1 VKTGHY
7 PRRSDFGGART
18 LYVASLIDKLSE
30 LERKTNPEGG
40 ARTAKR
46 KDLAAFRALQ
56 TAGKLVNALAGWA
69 LDHQAG
75 LALKKLRFLPLQ
87 PSGTRTHADYLRAS
101 ASVDDHQHERN
112 GGSLTAIEPL
122 VARRLLINLLC
133 ANPGGFH
140 GGLRRIA
147 VTALEALD
155 YDEIQ
160 PFLKSDPNSRK
171 VNLTVLR
178 LQLRAIELV
187 EYRVSRGTKKIVA
200 LKEVADALCVSTDTI
215 RSWKPRLQ
223 KEFGQL
229 EVARRISFATN
240 SVSTES
246 DAQQRS
252 FKGDETAERGFWE
265 ELYGQKALQELAEHY
280 KNSRRH

>member
-1 VKTGHY
+1 MKTG
-7 PRRSDFGGART
+7 PRRNDFGGARAS
-18 LYVASLIDKLSE
+18 YVASLIDKLSE
-30 LERKTNPEGG
+30 LERTTNPEVG

-75 LALKKLRFLPLQ
+75 LALKNLKFRPLQ
-87 PSGTRTHADYLRAS
+87 PSGTRTHPDYLKAR

-112 GGSLTAIEPL
+112 GGRLTAIEPL

-140 GGLRRIA
+140 GGLRQMA
-147 VTALEALD
+147 VTALEALE

-160 PFLKSDPNSRK
+160 PFLKPVPNSRK

-178 LQLRAIELV
+178 VQLRAIELV
-187 EYRVSRGTKKIVA
+187 EYRVLRGSKKYNA
-200 LKEVADALCVSTDTI
+200 LKEVADALCVSTHTI
-215 RSWKPRLQ
+215 RSWKRRLQ

-240 SVSTES
+240 SGSNED

-252 FKGDETAERGFWE
+252 FRRDETAEHEYWE
-265 ELYGQKALQELAEHY
+265 EHYGQKALQELSEHY
-280 KNSRRH
+280 KNSRCH

>member
-18 LYVASLIDKLSE
+18 SYVLSLIDKLSE

-40 ARTAKR
+40 ARTAER
-46 KDLAAFRALQ
+46 KDFAAFHALQ

-75 LALKKLRFLPLQ
+75 LALKKLKFLPRQ
-87 PSGTRTHADYLRAS
+87 PSGTRTHPDYLRAR

-112 GGSLTAIEPL
+112 GGRLTVIEPL

-140 GGLRRIA
+140 GGLRRMA
-147 VTALEALD
+147 VTALEALE

-160 PFLKSDPNSRK
+160 PFLKPDPNNRK
-171 VNLTVLR
+171 VNLTVLG

-187 EYRVSRGTKKIVA
+187 EYRVSRGTKKYIA
-200 LKEVADALCVSTDTI
+200 LKEVAGALSVSVDTI
-215 RSWKPRLQ
+215 RSWKSRLQ

-229 EVARRISFATN
+229 EVARRMSFVVN
-240 SVSTES
+240 SKNKD

-252 FKGDETAERGFWE
+252 FRGDETAEREYWE
-265 ELYGQKALQELAEHY
+265 EQYGQKALRELAEQY
-280 KNSRRH
+280 KNSRHQ

>member
-1 VKTGHY
+1 VKTGNY
-7 PRRSDFGGART
+7 PRRNDFGGART
-18 LYVASLIDKLSE
+18 SYVASLIDKLSE

-40 ARTAKR
+40 ARTAER
-46 KDLAAFRALQ
+46 KDLAAFHALQ

-75 LALKKLRFLPLQ
+75 LALKNLKFLPLQ
-87 PSGTRTHADYLRAS
+87 PSGTRTHPDYLRAR

-112 GGSLTAIEPL
+112 GGRLTAIEPL
-122 VARRLLINLLC
+122 VARRLLMNLLY

-140 GGLRRIA
+140 GGLRQMA
-147 VTALEALD
+147 VTALEALE

-187 EYRVSRGTKKIVA
+187 EYRVSRGTRKYSA
-200 LKEVADALCVSTDTI
+200 LKEVAGALCVSIDTI

-229 EVARRISFATN
+229 EVTRRISFAIN
-240 SVSTES
+240 SGSNED

-252 FKGDETAERGFWE
+252 FRGDKTAGRGYWE
-265 ELYGQKALQELAEHY
+265 EQYGQKALQELAEQY